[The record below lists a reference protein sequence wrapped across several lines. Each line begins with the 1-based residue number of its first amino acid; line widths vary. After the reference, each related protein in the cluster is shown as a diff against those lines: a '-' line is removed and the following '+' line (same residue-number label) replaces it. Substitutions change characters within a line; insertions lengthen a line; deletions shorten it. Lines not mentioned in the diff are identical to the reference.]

1 MSAWEFWGSVQSAAS
16 SEAIESSLPGYLE
29 GPADAYR
36 HIVGAAELR
45 RRFGWAIAYAIV
57 TGNEARGTHA
67 RGHTPE
73 LRRMDDHN
81 NAIGLSIGA
90 DATSYE
96 EVVRRARAANDAGI
110 ENTGS
115 GRGQTPLWLSQEQWK
130 EVSGRQPAERALPV
144 EWSDAIPSAADY
156 RFGDERFG
164 ADRSFR
170 SGTPRERQAALFER
184 LDATP
189 TAEWSEADVRG
200 VIASPAY
207 RNSAAADHAL
217 WRERVRQYFE
227 ERASG
232 RDEAASAP
240 DDADDDGIA
249 HVRAYTRM
257 GPNGPIRV
265 SAHDRAT
272 PGP

>member
-1 MSAWEFWGSVQSAAS
+1 MVELRFWQSVREAAAQ
-16 SEAIESSLPGYLE
+16 EARESPLPGYLE

-45 RRFGWAIAYAIV
+45 RRFGWAIAYGIA
-57 TGNEARGTHA
+57 TGNEVHGTHV
-67 RGHTPE
+67 RNHPSE

-81 NAIGLSIGA
+81 NAIGFTIGA
-90 DATSYE
+90 DAQTYE
-96 EVVRRARAANDAGI
+96 EVVRRAREAIQAGI
-110 ENTGS
+110 ENGGS
-115 GRGQTPLWLSQEQWK
+115 GVGQTPLWLRQERWS
-130 EVSGRQPAERALPV
+130 ETEARQPAERTLPV
-144 EWSDAIPSAADY
+144 EWPDGIPSAEGY

-164 ADRSFR
+164 ADRAFR
-170 SGTPRERQAALFER
+170 QGTPRERQAALFER
-184 LDATP
+184 LEATP

-207 RNSAAADHAL
+207 RNSAVADHAL

-227 ERASG
+227 ERAAG
-232 RDEAASAP
+232 ENSALVP
-240 DDADDDGIA
+240 DDAEDDGIA

-257 GPNGPIRV
+257 GPNGPIQV

>member
-1 MSAWEFWGSVQSAAS
+1 MFWWSVGRAAER
-16 SEAIESSLPGYLE
+16 EAEASPLPGYFD

-36 HIVGAAELR
+36 HIAGTAELR
-45 RRFGWAIAYAIV
+45 RRFGWAIAYGIV
-57 TGNEARGTHA
+57 TGNEVVGTHV
-67 RGHTPE
+67 RGHSPE

-81 NAIGLSIGA
+81 NAIGLAIGA
-90 DATSYE
+90 DAQSYE
-96 EVVRRARAANDAGI
+96 EIVRRARAAVDDGI
-110 ENTGS
+110 RNGGS
-115 GRGQTPLWLSQEQWK
+115 GTGQTPLWTPQEQWR
-130 EVSGRQPAERALPV
+130 EPRGRPKMDRPLPV
-144 EWSDAIPSAADY
+144 EWPDGIPSAAGY

-164 ADRSFR
+164 ADRAFR
-170 SGTPRERQAALFER
+170 QGTPRERQAALFER
-184 LDATP
+184 LEATP

-207 RNSAAADHAL
+207 RNSAVADHAL

-227 ERASG
+227 ERAAG
-232 RDEAASAP
+232 ENSALVP
-240 DDADDDGIA
+240 DDAEDDGIA

-257 GPNGPIRV
+257 GPNGPIQV